1 MRRGE
6 IYWADVSPRSGSEQ
20 TGRRPVLV
28 VSHDGFNQAPGWRSV
43 IVVPLTTSLSAT
55 GRGPTAVPLP
65 EGTGGL
71 EKASIALC
79 HQVTTLDRSKLTRLV
94 GAVPSVL
101 LRRVSAGLRAAMDL
115 EFGDEPPLRSAT
127 CGRCGPARQKT
138 LERPV
143 DPRREQH
150 GGDEYDSR
158 YGDRYRRVG
167 DRQPDQNGDEDL
179 LREGGRPVRDRFR
192 ARVDREPRAR
202 LDPVGGER
210 ERPAEERGADPPGFR
225 NVSERGEAGTAAAG
239 ARMNVWIASHT
250 ESTAGT
256 LSAMN
261 SIR

>member
-71 EKASIALC
+71 GKASIALC

-94 GAVPSVL
+94 GTVPSVL

-115 EFGDEPPLRSAT
+115 EFG
-127 CGRCGPARQKT
+127 G
-138 LERPV
+138 
-143 DPRREQH
+143 
-150 GGDEYDSR
+150 
-158 YGDRYRRVG
+158 
-167 DRQPDQNGDEDL
+167 
-179 LREGGRPVRDRFR
+179 
-192 ARVDREPRAR
+192 
-202 LDPVGGER
+202 
-210 ERPAEERGADPPGFR
+210 
-225 NVSERGEAGTAAAG
+225 
-239 ARMNVWIASHT
+239 
-250 ESTAGT
+250 
-256 LSAMN
+256 
-261 SIR
+261 